1 MALTRSE
8 LRKKIMII
16 LYQYDILKGINKDT
30 NIEDVIKENLDTD
43 NEFVKDL
50 VYGVITYQTEID
62 KLANQKMIDW
72 NIDRLDKTGATILRM
87 GIFELL
93 YTDTPDI
100 VVINE
105 AIELAKTYSDEKV
118 KNIINAVLDKI
129 SKDKPE

>member
-16 LYQYDILKGINKDT
+16 LYQIDILKGNDVPYDIEEVMKD
-30 NIEDVIKENLDTD
+30 NVESE
-43 NEFVKDL
+43 NEFVKTI
-50 VYGVITYQTEID
+50 VYGVETYKEQID
-62 KLANQKMIDW
+62 KLANKYMVDW
-72 NIDRLDKTGATILRM
+72 DINRLDKTGAMILRM

-93 YTDTPDI
+93 YTDTPQI

-105 AIELAKTYSDEKV
+105 AVELAKEYSDEKV

-129 SKDKPE
+129 KKSL

>member
-16 LYQYDILKGINKDT
+16 LYQIDILKGNKLSYDIEEVMQD
-30 NIEDVIKENLDTD
+30 NIETE
-43 NEFVKDL
+43 NEFVKTI
-50 VYGVITYQTEID
+50 VYGVETHKEQID
-62 KLANQKMIDW
+62 ELANKYMVDW
-72 NIDRLDKTGATILRM
+72 DINRLDKTGAMILRM

-93 YTDTPDI
+93 YTDTPHI

-105 AIELAKTYSDEKV
+105 AIELAKEYSDEKV

-129 SKDKPE
+129 KQNM

>member
-8 LRKKIMII
+8 LRKKAMII
-16 LYQYDILKGINKDT
+16 LYQIDILNGINKDT
-30 NIEDVIKENLDTD
+30 DVEEVIKENLEAD
-43 NEFVKDL
+43 NEFVKDV
-50 VYGVITYQTEID
+50 VYGVITYKDKID
-62 KLANQKMIDW
+62 ELANKNMIDW
-72 NIDRLDKTGATILRM
+72 DINRLDKTGATILRM

-105 AIELAKTYSDEKV
+105 AVELAKTYSDEKV

-129 SKDKPE
+129 SKDKSE